1 MGLVIETNRGSGG
14 GRAEGRYR
22 KLILP
27 FAVSI
32 TESTLVPF
40 SVGGGFSSL
49 GPPRAAYWGLFGLL
63 SNKLILVLSFTRF

>member
-40 SVGGGFSSL
+40 SVGGGFHLSGPLGRLTGASL
-49 GPPRAAYWGLFGLL
+49 GCYPT
-63 SNKLILVLSFTRF
+63 S